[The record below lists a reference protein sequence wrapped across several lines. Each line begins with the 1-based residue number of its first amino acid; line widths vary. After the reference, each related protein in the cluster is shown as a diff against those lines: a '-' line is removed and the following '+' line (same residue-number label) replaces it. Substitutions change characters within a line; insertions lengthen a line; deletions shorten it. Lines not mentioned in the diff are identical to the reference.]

1 MGRHR
6 SILARIFFSKIR
18 RNVSSRAT
26 DRSRRIKQL
35 AIFVS
40 RLTVLTGAAFNQRR
54 QAFKINEYARVCWT
68 RVRSVAINYVSE
80 TKNYLEKYFTLS
92 ALRTLIKYIVRPIV
106 PFPCALIM
114 GHAKTKQQYADKVS
128 LERLPNDRFST
139 AREERKEAISVKS
152 FQPSTNPHESPSIE
166 ESAIDRWDD
175 AVSPKR

>member
-18 RNVSSRAT
+18 RNVSSRAI

-40 RLTVLTGAAFNQRR
+40 GLTVLTGAAFNQRR

-106 PFPCALIM
+106 PFLCALIM

-128 LERLPNDRFST
+128 LECLPNDRFST

-166 ESAIDRWDD
+166 ESAIDRWDG